1 MTRRK
6 GFPVTQTIGTKGDC
20 NMRRRLVLVAIAAV
34 SLLAIGAS
42 PSFASSHREAPRIA
56 ADPEA
61 DLTDVYAYR
70 DFTHPSKVNFILTAV
85 PLEEPGGAPNY
96 YKFGDNVRYNLNI
109 DRNGDA
115 RPDIT
120 YQFRFRTHVRNG
132 DVFVYNF
139 PGNPITSLN
148 DSGLNVYQ
156 TYDVTRVTYTSTG
169 AIKSSNVVVNDA
181 RTVPNN
187 VGAAS
192 IPNYQNLVAAGV
204 KSFGSG
210 SSKVWTGQ
218 ADDPFFLDLGA
229 IGDSVSVRNPGF
241 DTLGGYNVQ
250 GIALQVP
257 ISSIMASGHA
267 TVGIFASTQRRNN
280 VNVLTGSGTGGWRQ
294 IERLGMPL
302 TNEVLIGLNDK
313 DHWNQVAPRND
324 SPQFDH
330 YFTDPVLAAVLGA
343 PATNRTDILATF
355 EQGLGPVDNVTGG
368 PKADEL
374 RLNLTKAPTNPASAS
389 REGALGGDADGFPNG
404 RRLTDDVVDIEL
416 QVVAGALI
424 GHPNS
429 VGDSVNTNDVS
440 FANTFPYLGLA
451 HSGAEVAGH
460 MFVP

>member
-1 MTRRK
+1 
-6 GFPVTQTIGTKGDC
+6 
-20 NMRRRLVLVAIAAV
+20 MRRRALLVTIAAV

-42 PSFASSHREAPRIA
+42 PSFASSHREAPLIA

-61 DLTDVYAYR
+61 DLNDLYAYR
-70 DFTHPSKVNFILTAV
+70 DFTHPGRVNFILTAV
-85 PLEEPGGAPNY
+85 PLEEPGGAPTY

-120 YQFRFRTHVRNG
+120 YRFRFTTHVRNG

-148 DSGLNVYQ
+148 DDGLNVYQ
-156 TYDVTRVTYTSTG
+156 TYDVTRVVFNSAG
-169 AIKSSNVVVNDA
+169 GVASSKLLVNDA

-187 VGAAS
+187 VGSAS
-192 IPNYQNLVAAGV
+192 IPNYHNLVAAGI
-204 KSFGSG
+204 KSFNSG
-210 SSKVWTGQ
+210 HSRVWTGQ
-218 ADDPFFLDLGA
+218 SDDPFFLDLGA

-241 DTLGGYNVQ
+241 DTLGGYNAQ
-250 GIALQVP
+250 AIALQVP
-257 ISSIMASGHA
+257 ISSVKASGHD
-267 TVGIFASTQRRNN
+267 TIGVWASTQRRNG
-280 VNVLTGSGTGGWRQ
+280 VNVLTGTGSGDWRQ

-302 TNEVLIGLNDK
+302 TNEVLIGLDDK

-324 SPQFDH
+324 SQFDH
-330 YFTDPVLAAVLGA
+330 YLTDPVLAAVLGA
-343 PATNRTDILATF
+343 PATHRTDILATF
-355 EQGLGPVDNVTGG
+355 DKGLAPVDNVTGG
-368 PKADEL
+368 PNADEL
-374 RLNLTKAPTNPASAS
+374 RLNLTKPPTNPASAS

-404 RRLTDDVVDIEL
+404 RRLTDDIVDIEL

-424 GHPNS
+424 GDPNS
-429 VGDSVNTNDVS
+429 VGDSVDINDIS
-440 FANTFPYLGLA
+440 FANSFPYLGTA

>member
-1 MTRRK
+1 MRK
-6 GFPVTQTIGTKGDC
+6 
-20 NMRRRLVLVAIAAV
+20 RALLAAIAAV

-42 PSFASSHREAPRIA
+42 PSFASSHREAPLIA

-61 DLTDVYAYR
+61 DLNDLYAYR
-70 DFTHPSKVNFILTAV
+70 DFAHPSKVNFILTAV

-120 YQFRFRTHVRNG
+120 YRFRFTTHVRNG

-139 PGNPITSLN
+139 PGNPITTLN
-148 DSGLNVYQ
+148 DDGLNVYQ
-156 TYDVTRVTYTSTG
+156 TYDVTRVTYNSAG
-169 AIKSSNVVVNDA
+169 VVSSSHLLVNDA

-187 VGAAS
+187 VGSAS
-192 IPNYQNLVAAGV
+192 IPNYHNLVSAGV
-204 KSFGSG
+204 RSFNSG
-210 SSKVWTGQ
+210 TSKVWTGQ
-218 ADDPFFLDLGA
+218 SDDPFFLDLGA

-241 DTLGGYNVQ
+241 DTLGGYNAQ
-250 GIALQVP
+250 AIALEVP
-257 ISSIMASGHA
+257 ISAVKISGHD
-267 TVGIFASTQRRNN
+267 TIGVWASTQRQNN
-280 VNVLTGSGTGGWRQ
+280 VNVLTGKGTGDWRQ

-324 SPQFDH
+324 SQFDN
-330 YFTDPVLAAVLGA
+330 YLTDPVLAAVLGA

-355 EQGLGPVDNVTGG
+355 DKGLGPVDNVTGG
-368 PKADEL
+368 PNADEL
-374 RLNLTKAPTNPASAS
+374 RLNLTKAPTNPATAS

-404 RRLTDDVVDIEL
+404 RRLADDVVDIEL

-424 GHPNS
+424 GDPNS
-429 VGDSVNTNDVS
+429 VGDSVDANDIS
-440 FANTFPYLGLA
+440 FANSFPYLGIA

>member
-1 MTRRK
+1 MRK
-6 GFPVTQTIGTKGDC
+6 
-20 NMRRRLVLVAIAAV
+20 RALLVAIAAV

-42 PSFASSHREAPRIA
+42 PSFASSHREAPLIA

-61 DLTDVYAYR
+61 DLNDLYAYR
-70 DFTHPSKVNFILTAV
+70 DFAQPSKVNFIITAV

-96 YKFGDNVRYNLNI
+96 YKFGDNVRYDLNI

-120 YQFRFRTHVRNG
+120 YRFRFTTHVRNG

-139 PGNPITSLN
+139 PGNQITTLN
-148 DSGLNVYQ
+148 DDGLNVYQ
-156 TYDVTRVTYTSTG
+156 TYDVTRVTYNSSGGVT
-169 AIKSSNVVVNDA
+169 SSNLLVNDA

-187 VGAAS
+187 VGSAS
-192 IPNYQNLVAAGV
+192 IPNYQSLVNAGV
-204 KSFGSG
+204 RPFNSG
-210 SSKVWTGQ
+210 TSKVWTGQ
-218 ADDPFFLDLGA
+218 SDDPFFLDLGA

-241 DTLGGYNVQ
+241 DTLGGYNAQ
-250 GIALQVP
+250 AIALQVP
-257 ISSIMASGHA
+257 ISAVKASGHA
-267 TVGIFASTQRRNN
+267 TIGIWASTQRRND
-280 VNVLTGSGTGGWRQ
+280 VNVLTGSGSGDWRQ

-324 SPQFDH
+324 SQFDN
-330 YFTDPVLAAVLGA
+330 YLTDPVLAAVLGA

-355 EQGLGPVDNVTGG
+355 DQGLGPVDNVTGG
-368 PKADEL
+368 PNADEL
-374 RLNLTKAPTNPASAS
+374 RLNLTKTPTNPASAS

-404 RRLTDDVVDIEL
+404 RRLTDDIVDIEL

-424 GHPNS
+424 GSPNS
-429 VGDSVNTNDVS
+429 VGDSVDTNDIS